1 MATSSMKQWTV
12 DGRTGFECLTLNN
25 DAAVPQL
32 GDKQVLVKLH
42 AASLNYRD
50 LAIARNEFPFG
61 FTDGVI
67 PGSDGAGVVEA
78 VGSRVT
84 RFKAGDKVL
93 TMFNQGHQAGSLDA
107 ASFKTGLGGF
117 VDGTLR
123 EYGAFDETGLVAMPA
138 NLNWQE
144 ASTLP
149 CAGLT
154 AWNALYG
161 LGSRALKPGDVV
173 LTQGTGG
180 VSLFAIQFA
189 KAAGAKVIATTS
201 SNAKAKLLKQLGADH
216 IINYRETPNW
226 GEQAKALTSDR
237 TGVQHIIES
246 LKAVAIDGVIS
257 IIGFIGGLSK
267 EQPTF
272 LDCLSNLCT
281 VRGLL
286 VGSRV
291 QFEDMNKAIEANN
304 IHPIADKQEFSLEQL
319 KEAYQYMFDQKNFGK
334 VTIKIA

>member
-237 TGVQHIIES
+237 T
-246 LKAVAIDGVIS
+246 AVAIDGVIS